1 MEDYDS
7 ILLDAEERMD
17 KALEVLKEKY
27 RGMRT
32 GRANPGLVDSIRVD
46 YYGSPTPLK
55 QIANISAPEPDQLV
69 IKPFDPGGLGDI
81 EKALL
86 KSDLGINPTNDGK
99 ILRLTIPPLSQERR
113 QQLAAFAKETAEE
126 SRVALRNIRRDANKH
141 AEKLEKD
148 KKISEDEHK
157 SLKDEI
163 QNLLKDH
170 EGKVDGLLGKKT
182 EELTTI

>member
-1 MEDYDS
+1 MDYDS

-81 EKALL
+81 EKAIL
-86 KSDLGINPTNDGK
+86 KSDLGLNPSNDGK

-113 QQLAAFAKETAEE
+113 KQLAAFAKETAEE
-126 SRVALRNIRRDANKH
+126 SRVALRNIRRDGNRNADQ
-141 AEKLEKD
+141 LQKD
-148 KKISEDEHK
+148 KTISEDQQ
-157 SLKDEI
+157 SDLKDEV
-163 QNLLKDH
+163 QKLLKDY
-170 EGKVDGLLGKKT
+170 EGKVDELLKKKT
-182 EELTTI
+182 EELTTM